1 MKNIHPIDFQF
12 VPAGE
17 REIRNGQHAKVF
29 WFTGLSGS
37 GKSTLAI
44 GLERQLFD
52 MGYQIA
58 VLDGDN
64 IRSGLNKNL
73 TFSHE
78 DRIENIR
85 RVAEVAK
92 LFMENGQVVFVT
104 FISPTIELRKLAKDI
119 IGAEN
124 FIEVF
129 INTPIEVCEMRDV
142 KKLYEKARAGEIP
155 DFTGIHAPYEAPLH
169 PDIDIKT
176 ENKNVEDSLDELF
189 EHVIRQI
196 RW

>member
-1 MKNIHPIDFQF
+1 MKNIHPIDYQF
-12 VPAGE
+12 VPAEE

-52 MGYQIA
+52 MGYQVA

-78 DRIENIR
+78 DRAENIR

-119 IGAEN
+119 IGGEN

-129 INTPIEVCEMRDV
+129 INTPIEICEARDV
-142 KKLYEKARAGEIP
+142 KKLYEKARAGDIL

-169 PDIDIKT
+169 ADIDIKT
-176 ENKNVEDSLDELF
+176 ENKSVDDSLDELF
-189 EHVIRQI
+189 EHIIRQI

>member
-1 MKNIHPIDFQF
+1 MKNIHPIDYQF
-12 VPAGE
+12 VPANE

-52 MGYQIA
+52 MGYQVA

-78 DRIENIR
+78 DRTENIR

-92 LFMENGQVVFVT
+92 LFMANGQVVFVT
-104 FISPTIELRKLAKDI
+104 FISPTIDLRQLAKDI

-124 FIEVF
+124 FVEVF
-129 INTPIEVCEMRDV
+129 INTPIEICEARDV
-142 KKLYEKARAGEIP
+142 KKLYEKARAGDIP

-169 PDIDIKT
+169 PDIDIQT
-176 ENKNVEDSLDELF
+176 ENKSVDDSLDELF

>member
-1 MKNIHPIDFQF
+1 MKNIHPIDYQF
-12 VPAGE
+12 VPCEE
-17 REIRNGQHAKVF
+17 REMRNGQHAKVF

-52 MGYQIA
+52 MGYQVA

-78 DRIENIR
+78 DRTENIR

-92 LFMENGQVVFVT
+92 LFMANGQVVFVT
-104 FISPTIELRKLAKDI
+104 FITPTIELRKLAKDI
-119 IGAEN
+119 IGTEN
-124 FIEVF
+124 FVEVF
-129 INTPIEVCEMRDV
+129 INTPIDICEARDV

-155 DFTGIHAPYEAPLH
+155 DFTGIHAPYEAPLR
-169 PDIDIKT
+169 PDIDIQT
-176 ENKNVEDSLDELF
+176 ENKSVEDSLDELF
-189 EHVIRQI
+189 EQVIKQI

>member
-1 MKNIHPIDFQF
+1 MKNIHPIDYQF
-12 VPAGE
+12 VPAE
-17 REIRNGQHAKVF
+17 EKEIRNGQHAKVF

-44 GLERQLFD
+44 GLERSLFD
-52 MGYQIA
+52 MGYQIV

-73 TFSHE
+73 SFSHE
-78 DRIENIR
+78 DRTENIR

-92 LFMENGQVVFVT
+92 LFVANGQVVFVT
-104 FISPTIELRKLAKDI
+104 FISPTAELRQLAKDI
-119 IGAEN
+119 IGPGN

-129 INTPIEVCEMRDV
+129 IDTPINICEARDV
-142 KKLYEKARAGEIP
+142 KGLYEKARAGEIL
-155 DFTGIHAPYEAPLH
+155 DFTGINAPFEKPEK
-169 PDIDIKT
+169 PDIHLQT
-176 ENKNVEDSLDELF
+176 ENKSVEDSLNELF
-189 EHVIRQI
+189 DHIIKQI

>member
-1 MKNIHPIDFQF
+1 MENIHPIDYQF
-12 VPAGE
+12 VPCEE
-17 REIRNGQHAKVF
+17 REMRNGQHAKVF

-52 MGYQIA
+52 MGYQVA

-78 DRIENIR
+78 DRTENIR

-92 LFMENGQVVFVT
+92 LFMANGQVVFVT
-104 FISPTIELRKLAKDI
+104 FITPTIELRKLAKDI
-119 IGAEN
+119 IGTEN
-124 FIEVF
+124 FVEVF
-129 INTPIEVCEMRDV
+129 INTPIDICEARDV

-155 DFTGIHAPYEAPLH
+155 DFTGIHAPYEAPLR
-169 PDIDIKT
+169 PDIDIQT
-176 ENKNVEDSLDELF
+176 ENKSVEDSLDELF
-189 EHVIRQI
+189 EQVIKQI